1 MAAQPAPKP
10 ATLAVELLER
20 IDELSLSPGMV
31 VGEAFAVH
39 PIHLAGQP
47 LRLKLA
53 EDLGSVSVP
62 VEPVGYSPQG
72 VRKTLTFSVPQPVFE
87 AFVALEEACRQ
98 NLAGLAPGS
107 EVRALW
113 RSSLCPARGGQATL
127 KAKINLSGPCAAR
140 FYDDAGTQVGRP
152 GTWTGLCVKALV
164 LVRGCYVQRLAN
176 GAPSAYGMMLEVTH
190 LSYGVPS
197 CPF

>member
-1 MAAQPAPKP
+1 MAQPAPKP
-10 ATLAVELLER
+10 ATPATELLEC
-20 IDELSLSPGMV
+20 IEELSLSPGTA
-31 VGEAFAVH
+31 VGESLIVH

-47 LRLKLA
+47 LRLKLG
-53 EDLGSVSVP
+53 EDSVSVHG
-62 VEPVGYSPQG
+62 EPVSYSPQG
-72 VRKTLTFSVPQPVFE
+72 HRKTITFNVPRSVFE

-98 NLAGLAPGS
+98 NLAGLAPGR

-140 FYDDAGTQVGRP
+140 FYDDSGSHVGQP
-152 GTWTGLCVKALV
+152 GTWSGLCVKALV

-176 GAPSAYGMMLEVTH
+176 GAPSAYGMMLEVAH
-190 LSYGVPS
+190 LRYGVSS

>member
-1 MAAQPAPKP
+1 MAQQAPKLATP
-10 ATLAVELLER
+10 ATELLEC
-20 IDELSLSPGMV
+20 IEELSLSHGTV
-31 VGEAFAVH
+31 VGESLIVH

-47 LRLKLA
+47 LRLKLG
-53 EDLGSVSVP
+53 EDSVSVHG
-62 VEPVGYSPQG
+62 EPVSYSPQG
-72 VRKTLTFSVPQPVFE
+72 HRKTITFNVPRSVFE

-98 NLAGLAPGS
+98 NLAGLAPGR

-113 RSSLCPARGGQATL
+113 RSSLCPARGEQATL

-140 FYDDAGTQVGRP
+140 FFDDTGTQVGRP
-152 GTWTGLCVKALV
+152 GTWNDLCVKAMV

-176 GAPSAYGMMLEVTH
+176 GVPSAYGLMLDVTH
-190 LSYGVPS
+190 LSYGVPI

>member
-1 MAAQPAPKP
+1 MAQQAPKLATP
-10 ATLAVELLER
+10 ATELLEC
-20 IDELSLSPGMV
+20 IEELSLSPGTA
-31 VGEAFAVH
+31 VGESLVIH

-47 LRLKLA
+47 LRIKLG
-53 EDLGSVSVP
+53 EDSVSVLG
-62 VEPVGYSPQG
+62 EPVSYNTQG
-72 VRKTLTFSVPQPVFE
+72 HRKTITFKVPRSVFE

-98 NLAGLAPGS
+98 NLAGLAPGR

-113 RSSLCPARGGQATL
+113 RSSLCPARGEQATL

-140 FYDDAGTQVGRP
+140 FFDNAGTQVGRP
-152 GTWTGLCVKALV
+152 GTWNDLCVKAMV

-176 GAPSAYGMMLEVTH
+176 GVPSAYGLMLEVTH
-190 LSYGVPS
+190 LSYGAPI